1 MMLLSGG
8 VKVEH
13 VRQKKTRNFVTKD
26 TGLGV
31 NVYELKETNTRPLS
45 PKEDEI
51 VTLEHKTNQEI
62 PVEVNFSSLCS
73 SLWSIYFIY
82 EG

>member
-1 MMLLSGG
+1 MWLDYYRALYSETRQLQMMLLSGG

-13 VRQKKTRNFVTKD
+13 VRQKKTQNFVTKD
-26 TGLGV
+26 TGFGV

-51 VTLEHKTNQEI
+51 VALEHKTNQEI
-62 PVEVNFSSLCS
+62 EVN
-73 SLWSIYFIY
+73 
-82 EG
+82 

>member
-1 MMLLSGG
+1 MMLLSSGI
-8 VKVEH
+8 KVEH
-13 VRQKKTRNFVTKD
+13 VQQKKTRNFVTKD
-26 TGLGV
+26 TVGV

-62 PVEVNFSSLCS
+62 EVN
-73 SLWSIYFIY
+73 
-82 EG
+82 

>member
-1 MMLLSGG
+1 MMLLSG

-26 TGLGV
+26 TVGV

-51 VTLEHKTNQEI
+51 VTLEYKTNQEI
-62 PVEVNFSSLCS
+62 EVN
-73 SLWSIYFIY
+73 
-82 EG
+82 

>member
-8 VKVEH
+8 VKIEH

-26 TGLGV
+26 TGFGV

-45 PKEDEI
+45 PMEDEI
-51 VTLEHKTNQEI
+51 VTLEHNTNQEI
-62 PVEVNFSSLCS
+62 EVQLILSCIP
-73 SLWSIYFIY
+73 SIMATITL
-82 EG
+82 